1 MRLWTVQ
8 SLDWYEVLL
17 KNKTIFADAN
27 QIDFIDDDFKIAYQW
42 LIVQME
48 QKIGKRPD
56 PACYPIWAWYQW
68 QSQDKPKPD
77 LRYSSVGNRGQKKRF
92 ARNP

>member
-27 QIDFIDDDFKIAYQW
+27 QIDFIDDDFKIDYQW

-48 QKIGKRPD
+48 
-56 PACYPIWAWYQW
+56 
-68 QSQDKPKPD
+68 
-77 LRYSSVGNRGQKKRF
+77 
-92 ARNP
+92 